1 MSHLVH
7 RLELEIRAADSS
19 EARLLQER
27 LSRLHHGTIA
37 ALLEQVFD
45 QLSPAGTHHRLDT
58 LELDLGELAADQL
71 EHQFPRQL
79 ERALRRALPSRLR
92 LSQLRADRPGDPSTP
107 REARSASIP
116 AVPGSQTRPA
126 VDRPPP
132 TSDSAVGQPTGAEP
146 SLPPV
151 PAPPEASEAARDLEL
166 LAWFASTGTL
176 PWWAPRQEARLIPVI
191 LARALGLPPRTL
203 APLLRQL
210 AAAPP
215 ARTRLLAAC
224 ALDQR
229 PPLLQALASQA
240 AADADV
246 PSPESP
252 EEAPATANAD
262 IDKDTDADPPEPGA
276 HPLAPPTSQTALD
289 PAPRAGP
296 ALAAPGLP
304 SNLHRGEGL
313 PVEGAG
319 LVLLWPFLATLFA
332 RLGWLTP
339 QRRFVDAPAQQRALA
354 LLGYLVDGD
363 PEPPEWHLPL
373 AKLLCG
379 LPLDAVF
386 ALEEDLSAAE
396 LAEAERLLQAV
407 LAHGDGQLGD
417 EVASLRASW
426 LQRPGLLR
434 WRPQAWLLVVQQR
447 DELDGALERL
457 PWGVSLLRLPWM
469 AELVQVAWRQHG
481 P

>member
-1 MSHLVH
+1 
-7 RLELEIRAADSS
+7 
-19 EARLLQER
+19 
-27 LSRLHHGTIA
+27 
-37 ALLEQVFD
+37 
-45 QLSPAGTHHRLDT
+45 
-58 LELDLGELAADQL
+58 
-71 EHQFPRQL
+71 
-79 ERALRRALPSRLR
+79 
-92 LSQLRADRPGDPSTP
+92 
-107 REARSASIP
+107 
-116 AVPGSQTRPA
+116 
-126 VDRPPP
+126 
-132 TSDSAVGQPTGAEP
+132 
-146 SLPPV
+146 
-151 PAPPEASEAARDLEL
+151 
-166 LAWFASTGTL
+166 
-176 PWWAPRQEARLIPVI
+176 
-191 LARALGLPPRTL
+191 
-203 APLLRQL
+203 
-210 AAAPP
+210 
-215 ARTRLLAAC
+215 
-224 ALDQR
+224 
-229 PPLLQALASQA
+229 
-240 AADADV
+240 
-246 PSPESP
+246 
-252 EEAPATANAD
+252 
-262 IDKDTDADPPEPGA
+262 
-276 HPLAPPTSQTALD
+276 
-289 PAPRAGP
+289 
-296 ALAAPGLP
+296 
-304 SNLHRGEGL
+304 
-313 PVEGAG
+313 VEGAG

-354 LLGYLVDGD
+354 LLGYLVGGD